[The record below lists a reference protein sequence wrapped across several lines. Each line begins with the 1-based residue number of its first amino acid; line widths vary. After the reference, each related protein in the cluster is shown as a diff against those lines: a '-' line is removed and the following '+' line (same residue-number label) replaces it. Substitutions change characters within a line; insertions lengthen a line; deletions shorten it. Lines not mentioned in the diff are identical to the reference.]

1 MKTNQKNLNSAKCA
15 FTLVEVLVVIAII
28 GILIGLLLPAVQA
41 AREAARRMECT
52 NNMKQLGLAL
62 HNYADVHNVF
72 PSAWRGYTPDGKH
85 ANVYGDPG
93 WGWGAAIL
101 PFMEQSPLYQKIDLK
116 KSIADPVNRDAREM
130 FLKAFHCPSEP
141 IGDKTFTI
149 ADSGIL
155 HSHEEEEHEHHD
167 GDDDED
173 EHEHEH
179 EHEDLSPALLA
190 TVFGAANY
198 VASIGTT
205 DIHSAEEYEDTGRE
219 FRGNGAFY
227 HNSQLS
233 TSAFVDG
240 LSNTIFVGER
250 SAKKRHFSTWAGNP
264 AGDGCLPALVVGS
277 FHEGFHNDG
286 DEHGFS
292 SYHPGGA
299 NFLFGDGS
307 VHFVSET
314 VQESQINAWAT
325 RAGGE
330 TAAN

>member
-1 MKTNQKNLNSAKCA
+1 MKTNQKNLNSAKRA
-15 FTLVEVLVVIAII
+15 FTLVELLVVIAII

-149 ADSGIL
+149 ADSRTTKKDVIITTETTTRTNMNT
-155 HSHEEEEHEHHD
+155 SM
-167 GDDDED
+167 
-173 EHEHEH
+173 
-179 EHEDLSPALLA
+179 SMKISVRRFWRRYSARRITSRRSARPISIRRRN
-190 TVFGAANY
+190 TKIRAANSEGTARSITT
-198 VASIGTT
+198 AS
-205 DIHSAEEYEDTGRE
+205 
-219 FRGNGAFY
+219 
-227 HNSQLS
+227 
-233 TSAFVDG
+233 
-240 LSNTIFVGER
+240 
-250 SAKKRHFSTWAGNP
+250 
-264 AGDGCLPALVVGS
+264 
-277 FHEGFHNDG
+277 
-286 DEHGFS
+286 
-292 SYHPGGA
+292 
-299 NFLFGDGS
+299 
-307 VHFVSET
+307 
-314 VQESQINAWAT
+314 
-325 RAGGE
+325 
-330 TAAN
+330 